1 MGTATGVQSVD
12 NAIITMYKIFSDIY
26 MYNLYN
32 SINST
37 SRDSLDITI
46 ELDYCN

>member
-12 NAIITMYKIFSDIY
+12 NAINTMDLIFSDIY

-37 SRDSLDITI
+37 PI
-46 ELDYCN
+46 EILEI

>member
-1 MGTATGVQSVD
+1 MRTATGVQSVD
-12 NAIITMYKIFSDIY
+12 NAIITKDLIFSDIY

-37 SRDSLDITI
+37 PRDTI
-46 ELDYCN
+46 EITFELDFCN

>member
-12 NAIITMYKIFSDIY
+12 NAIITMDIIFSDIY
-26 MYNLYN
+26 MYSLYN

-37 SRDSLDITI
+37 PRDSLDITL
-46 ELDYCN
+46 ELDLGN